1 MISQSRNA
9 KTKNEQPEEHIHM
22 VDVLE
27 RGLKNLLRLLQFWE
41 QAHSSADV
49 SLPSAARGPKPF

>member
-1 MISQSRNA
+1 ML
-9 KTKNEQPEEHIHM
+9 
-22 VDVLE
+22 DVLE